1 MLSVVILSAV
11 MLSVVML
18 SAVMLSVVIL
28 IVVML
33 SVIMP
38 NADMLSDVNVSD
50 TLLCVAVQGLYYKTF
65 YGRTDFRNKLVCL
78 SLASLS
84 SLV

>member
-1 MLSVVILSAV
+1 

-18 SAVMLSVVIL
+18 SAVMLSAVIL
-28 IVVML
+28 KVVML

-38 NADMLSDVNVSD
+38 NIYILSDVNVSD

-65 YGRTDFRNKLVCL
+65 HGRNLRIFII
-78 SLASLS
+78 S
-84 SLV
+84 